1 MIAVVGHR
9 PADISLNTCHVT
21 LQSRTRCDAG
31 VCDTVVVT
39 VRPVLDNIDD
49 PDSVNRIE
57 FDVLSDDDHHLS
69 PVIVS
74 VESHPGAT
82 CHIHTDPHIL
92 TFDGLRYDLY
102 HTGTFVLLRSVDGR
116 HETQVR
122 LWRCGAVSCVCGVTT
137 RDGND
142 VVSVD
147 MCDGDYG
154 DTLPQLSI
162 YNLNHDKIKT
172 SVLESRGGKILMI
185 QLGSGRSLHVF
196 LEYWGLSI
204 SVETT
209 PADHGQ
215 TR

>member
-1 MIAVVGHR
+1 M
-9 PADISLNTCHVT
+9 
-21 LQSRTRCDAG
+21 
-31 VCDTVVVT
+31 
-39 VRPVLDNIDD
+39 
-49 PDSVNRIE
+49 
-57 FDVLSDDDHHLS
+57 
-69 PVIVS
+69 
-74 VESHPGAT
+74 
-82 CHIHTDPHIL
+82 
-92 TFDGLRYDLY
+92 
-102 HTGTFVLLRSVDGR
+102 
-116 HETQVR
+116 
-122 LWRCGAVSCVCGVTT
+122 SCVCGVTS
-137 RDGND
+137 RDVND

-196 LEYWGLSI
+196 LEHWGLSI